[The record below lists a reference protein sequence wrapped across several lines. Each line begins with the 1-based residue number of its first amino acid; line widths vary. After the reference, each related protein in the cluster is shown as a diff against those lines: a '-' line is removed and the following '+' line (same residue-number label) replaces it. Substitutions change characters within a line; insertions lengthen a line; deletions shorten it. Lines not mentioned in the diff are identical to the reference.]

1 MISGVDWNGLPAVN
15 SDGSDTRLLDP
26 LDKSDRLLHLKPVND
41 RKPVNKMKP
50 VNDRKPVNKM
60 KPVNDRKPNFVQ
72 TVKINHVY
80 FMSYRRKDSDFTRD
94 RDGNSCD
101 QLLEDL
107 GEENIFSKWTESCSD
122 LVSLSILR
130 DTLRNLEVWSL
141 RWQLEVNGAEKNDE
155 AFVLS

>member
-26 LDKSDRLLHLKPVND
+26 LDKSDRLLHL
-41 RKPVNKMKP
+41 KP